1 MLKDGRLLGR
11 SVENRTAPG
20 DGAVVTPPP
29 SGRAPD
35 DPVAMTQALVRTPSV
50 NPEIEKGGAGEEEV
64 ARLAAGWLADWGYDT
79 TTTEPVPGRF
89 NVMARRAGGADPRAG
104 RAPALL
110 LNGHLDTVGVAGM
123 ERPFSGRIEA
133 DRLHGR
139 GAADM
144 KAGVACVL
152 AVARELAGAP
162 MPGELIVALTADEE
176 HASLGMQELASSGLR
191 ADGAVV
197 CEPTGLAVMPA
208 HKGFLWVEARV
219 AGRAA
224 HGSRPDAGVDAIAR
238 AGHLL
243 TALEDE
249 AQRLRRDT
257 SHPLLGPASVHA
269 GTISGGAAPS
279 VYPSRCDLVMERRTL
294 PEETEDGV
302 MAEMEAMA
310 DRARRAR
317 PGLDVRLAPLL
328 YRAGTEV
335 PTDSPLV
342 EGLLRACRR
351 EGLPGAV
358 AGMSAWVDACFLNQG
373 GIPAVCFG
381 PGSIAQAH
389 TDDEWVAVSEILGC
403 ARVLAR
409 FARRFLSEGRGRPR
423 PTAPG

>member
-1 MLKDGRLLGR
+1 
-11 SVENRTAPG
+11 
-20 DGAVVTPPP
+20 
-29 SGRAPD
+29 
-35 DPVAMTQALVRTPSV
+35 MTQALVRTPSV
-50 NPEIEKGGAGEEEV
+50 NPEIEEGGAGEEEV
-64 ARLAAGWLADWGYDT
+64 ARLAAGWLAGWGYDT
-79 TTTEPVPGRF
+79 ATTEVAPGRF
-89 NVMARRAGGADPRAG
+89 NVVAQRGVGADRTAG
-104 RAPALL
+104 SGPGTAGQRPVLL

-123 ERPFSGRIEA
+123 DRPFSGRIEA

-152 AVARELAGAP
+152 AVARELAGEP
-162 MPGELIVALTADEE
+162 TPGELIVALTADEE
-176 HASLGMQELASSGLR
+176 HASLGMQALASSGLR

-208 HKGFLWVEARV
+208 HKGFLWVEAQV

-224 HGSRPDAGVDAIAR
+224 HGSRPDVGVDAIAR

-249 AQRLRRDT
+249 DRRLRCET

-269 GTISGGAAPS
+269 GTISGGSAPS
-279 VYPSRCDLVMERRTL
+279 VYPSRCDLVLERRTL
-294 PEETEDGV
+294 PHETEDEV

-310 DRARRAR
+310 AQAKRAC
-317 PGLDVRLAPLL
+317 PDLDARLAPRLF
-328 YRAGTEV
+328 RAGTEV
-335 PTDSPLV
+335 PADSPLV
-342 EGLLRACRR
+342 EGLRRACRQ

-358 AGMSAWVDACFLNQG
+358 AGMSAWVDACFLNQS

-389 TDDEWVAVSEILGC
+389 TDDEWVSVPEVLAC
-403 ARVLAR
+403 ARALAR
-409 FARRFLSEGRGRPR
+409 FARDFLRP
-423 PTAPG
+423 G

>member
-1 MLKDGRLLGR
+1 MTGQRRED
-11 SVENRTAPG
+11 
-20 DGAVVTPPP
+20 
-29 SGRAPD
+29 RAPD

-50 NPEIEKGGAGEEEV
+50 NPEIEKGGAGEGEI
-64 ARLAAGWLADWGYDT
+64 ARLAAGWLADWGCDT

-89 NVMARRAGGADPRAG
+89 NVVARCAGKADRRDG
-104 RAPALL
+104 RAPVLL
-110 LNGHLDTVGVAGM
+110 LSGHLDTVGVAGM
-123 ERPFSGRIEA
+123 DRPFSGRIEA

-144 KAGVACVL
+144 KAGVACIL
-152 AVARELAGAP
+152 AVARELARAP
-162 MPGELIVALTADEE
+162 TPGELIVALTADEE
-176 HASLGMQELASSGLR
+176 HASLGMQALASAGLR
-191 ADGAVV
+191 ADAAVV

-208 HKGFLWVEARV
+208 HKGFLWVEAQV

-243 TALEDE
+243 TALDDE
-249 AQRLRRDT
+249 ARRIRRET
-257 SHPLLGPASVHA
+257 GHPLLGPASVHA

-279 VYPSRCDLVMERRTL
+279 VYPSRCDLVLERRTL
-294 PEETEDGV
+294 PDETEDGV

-317 PGLDVRLAPLL
+317 PGLEARLAPLL

-335 PTDSPLV
+335 PTDSPVV
-342 EGLLRACRR
+342 EGLRRACRR
-351 EGLPGAV
+351 EGLPGDV
-358 AGMSAWVDACFLNQG
+358 AGMSAWVEACFLNQI

-389 TDDEWVAVSEILGC
+389 TDDEWVAVSQIPAC

-409 FARRFLSEGRGRPR
+409 FARRFLSEG
-423 PTAPG
+423 